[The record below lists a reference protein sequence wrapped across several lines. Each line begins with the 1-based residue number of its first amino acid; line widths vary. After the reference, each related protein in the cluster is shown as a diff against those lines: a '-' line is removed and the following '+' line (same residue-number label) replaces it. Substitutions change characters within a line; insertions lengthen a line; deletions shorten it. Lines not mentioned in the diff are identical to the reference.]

1 MLDAEPV
8 GDMILLL
15 AWIGAIAW
23 PVLLAFGLW
32 RALKKGQGPGWIGW
46 SAIGLVS
53 VVWLLG
59 IRAFLWEPE
68 TLEVRRVDVA
78 SRAWS
83 GPPLR
88 IGVISDTHTDG
99 PHVGIGGLNAVI
111 DRMMAEQPD
120 IVLLLGDYINGH
132 APADQRSQEQRETI
146 NQGLAAFGRLK
157 APLGVWAVL
166 GNHDWW
172 YDAGAVEQ
180 GLAAAGVQ
188 VLENQR
194 VRIPRAGG
202 VFWLGGLADY
212 ESKRTQPSY
221 LETLNGLETKEPVIV
236 MAHWPDVFSTAPE
249 SVALTLTGH
258 THCGQVNLPFI
269 GRPVAIS
276 PGAARWPC
284 GLYEDRGRW
293 LYVSGGVGTSQLPA
307 RFGQPPE
314 IAVVTLRSF

>member
-1 MLDAEPV
+1 MIDLESM
-8 GDMILLL
+8 GDIILLL
-15 AWIGAIAW
+15 ARVGAVAW
-23 PVLLAFGLW
+23 PALLLFGLW
-32 RALKKGQGPGWIGW
+32 RGLKRGRGPGWIGW
-46 SAIGLVS
+46 CAIGVVS
-53 VVWLLG
+53 VFWLLG
-59 IRAFLWEPE
+59 IRAFLWEPG
-68 TLEVRRVDVA
+68 TLEVRRVEVA
-78 SRAWS
+78 SRGWS

-99 PHVGIGGLNAVI
+99 PHVGVGRLNAII
-111 DRMMAEQPD
+111 DRMTAEQPD
-120 IVLLLGDYINGH
+120 IVVLLGDFVDGH
-132 APADQRSQEQRETI
+132 ATSAERSEGQRAAI
-146 NQGLAAFGRLK
+146 NQGLIAFNRLK

-194 VRIPRAGG
+194 VRIPRSEG

-221 LETLNGLETKEPVIV
+221 METLQGLTSDEPVIV
-236 MAHWPDVFSTAPE
+236 MAHWPDVFTTAPE
-249 SVALTLTGH
+249 RVALTLAGH
-258 THCGQVNLPFI
+258 SHCGQMNLPFI
-269 GRPVAIS
+269 GRPINVS

-293 LYVSGGVGTSQLPA
+293 LYVSGGVGTSVLPA
-307 RFGQPPE
+307 RLNQPPE
-314 IAVVTLRSF
+314 IAVVTLRGF

>member
-1 MLDAEPV
+1 MIDLESL
-8 GDMILLL
+8 GDFILLL
-15 AWIGAIAW
+15 ARVGAIAW
-23 PVLLAFGLW
+23 PALLLFGLW
-32 RALKKGQGPGWIGW
+32 RGLKRGRGPGWIGW

-53 VVWLLG
+53 VFWLLG
-59 IRAFLWEPE
+59 IRAFLWEPG
-68 TLEVRRVDVA
+68 TLEVRRVEVA
-78 SRAWS
+78 SRGWS

-99 PHVGIGGLNAVI
+99 PHVGLGRLNAII
-111 DRMMAEQPD
+111 DRMAAEQPD
-120 IVLLLGDYINGH
+120 IVVLLGDFVDGH
-132 APADQRSQEQRETI
+132 ATSAERSEGQRAAI
-146 NQGLAAFGRLK
+146 NQGLIAFNRLK

-194 VRIPRAGG
+194 VRIPRSEG

-221 LETLNGLETKEPVIV
+221 METLQGLTSDEPVIV
-236 MAHWPDVFSTAPE
+236 MAHWPDVFTAAPE
-249 SVALTLTGH
+249 RVALTLAGH
-258 THCGQVNLPFI
+258 SHCGQMNLPFI
-269 GRPVAIS
+269 GRPINVS

-293 LYVSGGVGTSQLPA
+293 LYVSGGVGTSVLPA
-307 RFGQPPE
+307 RLNQPPE
-314 IAVVTLRSF
+314 IAVVTLRGF